1 MTTTEEVR
9 NKVQRILSQN
19 WNTRLGSDGEFMVDH
34 GSTACRIHCVE
45 GVNDSTWIILQAPIL
60 IDVPLSNGLYQYV
73 ATTGNSG
80 IGFGT
85 MHVNPN
91 EDASTGWLWYS
102 HTLLGDF
109 LDPEELNQGIM
120 MVLARADRL
129 DNELQPQFGGK
140 RLEET

>member
-19 WNTRLGSDGEFMVDH
+19 WNTRLGSDGEFMVDS
-34 GSTACRIHCVE
+34 GSTSCRITCFE
-45 GVNDSTWIILQAPIL
+45 GGNDSTWILLQAPIL
-60 IDVPLSNGLYQYV
+60 IDVPLSGDLYEHV
-73 ATTGNSG
+73 ATAGNNQY
-80 IGFGT
+80 FGK
-85 MHVNPN
+85 MHIHPN

-109 LDPEELNQGIM
+109 LDPEELNQAIAL
-120 MVLARADRL
+120 VLFTADSF
-129 DNELQPQFGGK
+129 DDELQPRFGGK